1 MISPHRRTSPSLL
14 FGVPI
19 DDVTMEETLAA
30 IGQLIITGREQQR
43 CHQITTV
50 NVDFLVNAITDAGVR
65 RLLQGADMCVPDGMP
80 VVWAGRAAGMPL
92 RERVAGADLVPAL
105 AALSVS
111 KNWRIH
117 LFGSAEGTAE
127 RAAELLR
134 ERNPGAIITG
144 NSGPFITDIANVD
157 DAVIDE
163 IRGLEPDVLCV
174 ALGNPKQERFIATYG
189 VRLGVPVMIGVGGTL
204 DFLVGGRNRAPMWMQ
219 KAGIEWVAR
228 AAQEPTRLGRRY
240 ARDARVFLPHLISY
254 LRQVRSLRTAGGVA
268 LTISDSSVVVTPAR
282 ADPSEID
289 WQEAVRALRDGRPL
303 SVHLAAST
311 QLRVEAL
318 AGIVGLIRVARQE
331 RTAVGPVVLSTASL
345 EGFRRM
351 NLSGYLD
358 DRDM

>member
-1 MISPHRRTSPSLL
+1 MTESHRRTSPSPL

-19 DDVTMEETLAA
+19 DDVTMEETLAT
-30 IGQLIITGREQQR
+30 IGQLIVVGREQQR

-50 NVDFLVNAITDAGVR
+50 NVDFLVNAITDEAVC
-65 RLLQGADMCVPDGMP
+65 RLLQDADMCVPDGMP
-80 VVWAGRAAGMPL
+80 VVWAARAAGMPL

-144 NSGPFITDIANVD
+144 NSGPFITDMTNVD

-163 IRGLEPDVLCV
+163 IRDLAPDLLCV

-189 VRLGVPVMIGVGGTL
+189 ARLGVPVMIGVGGTL
-204 DFLVGGRNRAPMWMQ
+204 DFLVGGRNRAPVWMQ

-240 ARDARVFLPHLISY
+240 ARDALVFLPHLISY
-254 LRQVRSLRTAGGVA
+254 LHKVRSLRTADSVA
-268 LTISDSSVVVTPAR
+268 LTISESSVVVTPSRVNPSELDWREAAR
-282 ADPSEID
+282 ALGE
-289 WQEAVRALRDGRPL
+289 GRPL
-303 SVHLAAST
+303 SVSLMAST
-311 QLRVEAL
+311 RLSLEAM
-318 AGIVGLIRVARQE
+318 AGIVGLVRVARQA
-331 RTAVGPVVLSTASL
+331 RTAVGPIVASAVTV
-345 EGFRRM
+345 EGFRQM
-351 NLSGYLD
+351 NLASYLD
-358 DRDM
+358 DPDM